1 MDSALPC
8 GLRAIRIADIVRT
21 LCVAQVAILC
31 PLPRYRSDQGRT
43 SIVHAADV
51 ESCRCAFLLGWR
63 AVVRKCWARGDGR
76 GLHTGCGWLA
86 GNQSEQPE
94 CGLDA
99 IPRWL
104 KGCHLRGRE
113 ELIAAGL
120 ERAAAGSAGERL
132 EGVRRERMRAAG
144 AIMATTHA
152 KTRASGSMGFC
163 DTRCP

>member
-1 MDSALPC
+1 MRFGTDYSQAMALQLTPA
-8 GLRAIRIADIVRT
+8 LEQRLEHLAAES
-21 LCVAQVAILC
+21 
-31 PLPRYRSDQGRT
+31 RSSLD
-43 SIVHAADV
+43 
-51 ESCRCAFLLGWR
+51 EL
-63 AVVRKCWARGDGR
+63 AREA
-76 GLHTGCGWLA
+76 LEEFCTT
-86 GNQSEQPE
+86 
-94 CGLDA
+94 
-99 IPRWL
+99 
-104 KGCHLRGRE
+104 RE